1 MDAIHWVQ
9 DLSIST
15 WIRQSSWMML
25 ALSVLHLFGLAFVAG
40 AGALIAGR
48 ALGLARGVEPARF
61 ACFVPV
67 MWTGF
72 GLTLLSGVLLMAAYP
87 AKAVTNPILY
97 VKFGCLIGAALLTRL
112 LLARFSVPRDNSYA
126 LPRWSR
132 TGGIVILA
140 MWVGAIACGEML
152 KYTHTVLLV
161 R

>member
-1 MDAIHWVQ
+1 M
-9 DLSIST
+9 
-15 WIRQSSWMML
+15 
-25 ALSVLHLFGLAFVAG
+25 
-40 AGALIAGR
+40 IAGR

-97 VKFGCLIGAALLTRL
+97 AKFGCLIGAALLTRL
-112 LLARFSVPRDNSYA
+112 LLTRFSLPRDDSYA

-132 TGGIVILA
+132 LGGIVILA

-161 R
+161 G